1 MTMLAEKK
9 EERILSLADYEA
21 RIRLYKE
28 QAVAGYIGIGR
39 TLSEAKAAGV
49 VPHGEWEKWVTEQT
63 GLSIRQAQRCM
74 QAAAEISE
82 GSWLGRIDMSKAMLL
97 LGSGLEDG
105 EKEELGRRAAEE
117 GATVRELREEIA
129 RIRGERDKEDA
140 ENRESIRALKKQ
152 IVQETGAAAE
162 IRAAL
167 KRAEEE
173 RGRLEQQLRATAA
186 GFQERLDEECGKAYR
201 RGMQDSGEGAR
212 EDARKEFQGKID
224 FINGERKKLEETAD
238 MLREKLAKERK
249 DAGAR
254 WDEGYSAAQDETR
267 QKLNDAKN
275 QVDDLLEEREKL
287 RQQIREMEEGGEPP
301 EVTGLRNELNKQ
313 NQYVAGLMEDLKAA
327 EAREANRAKELAEL
341 RKERTAAKMDAAR
354 GIRADVLDGLDLTA
368 AVRSFIGSAGV
379 LPQLAGVMA
388 GMSESERAGIRAQVE
403 TVGEWVRAS
412 LAALDAIPADGCA
425 Q

>member
-39 TLSEAKAAGV
+39 TLSEAKAAGG
-49 VPHGEWEKWVTEQT
+49 VPDGEWEKGVTEQT

-74 QAAAEISE
+74 QAAAEISD

-129 RIRGERDKEDA
+129 RIRGEREKEDA

-201 RGMQDSGEGAR
+201 RGQD
-212 EDARKEFQGKID
+212 D
-224 FINGERKKLEETAD
+224 T
-238 MLREKLAKERK
+238 
-249 DAGAR
+249 AGA
-254 WDEGYSAAQDETR
+254 SARAMAEND
-267 QKLNDAKN
+267 QKM
-275 QVDDLLEEREKL
+275 R
-287 RQQIREMEEGGEPP
+287 
-301 EVTGLRNELNKQ
+301 GLRNELNKQ
-313 NQYVAGLMEDLKAA
+313 NQYAESLREELKAAEEREKEAAQRARDEFAALHRDAVEAKNREIDELREELDAA
-327 EAREANRAKELAEL
+327 EAREAKRAKELAEL

-412 LAALDAIPADGCA
+412 LAALGIVAADATI

>member
-74 QAAAEISE
+74 QAAAEIGE

-97 LGSGLEDG
+97 LGSGLEEN

-129 RIRGERDKEDA
+129 RIRGEREKEDA

-167 KRAEEE
+167 RRAEEE

-201 RGMQDSGEGAR
+201 RGQD
-212 EDARKEFQGKID
+212 D
-224 FINGERKKLEETAD
+224 T
-238 MLREKLAKERK
+238 
-249 DAGAR
+249 AGA
-254 WDEGYSAAQDETR
+254 SARAMAEND
-267 QKLNDAKN
+267 QKM
-275 QVDDLLEEREKL
+275 R
-287 RQQIREMEEGGEPP
+287 
-301 EVTGLRNELNKQ
+301 GLRNELNQKT
-313 NQYVAGLMEDLKAA
+313 QYAESLREELKAAEEREKEAAQRARDEFAALHRDAVEAKNREIDELREELDAA
-327 EAREANRAKELAEL
+327 EAREAKRAKELAEL

-412 LAALDAIPADGCA
+412 LAALDAIPADGFA

>member
-49 VPHGEWEKWVTEQT
+49 VPHGEWENWVTEQT

-74 QAAAEISE
+74 QAAAEIGE

-129 RIRGERDKEDA
+129 RIRGEREKEDA

-167 KRAEEE
+167 RRAEEE

-201 RGMQDSGEGAR
+201 RGQD
-212 EDARKEFQGKID
+212 D
-224 FINGERKKLEETAD
+224 T
-238 MLREKLAKERK
+238 
-249 DAGAR
+249 AGA
-254 WDEGYSAAQDETR
+254 SARAMAEND
-267 QKLNDAKN
+267 QKM
-275 QVDDLLEEREKL
+275 R
-287 RQQIREMEEGGEPP
+287 
-301 EVTGLRNELNKQ
+301 GLRNELNQKT
-313 NQYVAGLMEDLKAA
+313 QYAESLREELKAAEEREKEAAQRARDEFAALHRDAVEAKNREIDELREELDAA
-327 EAREANRAKELAEL
+327 EAREAKRAKELAEL

-403 TVGEWVRAS
+403 TVGGWVRAS
-412 LAALDAIPADGCA
+412 LAALDAIPADGFA